1 MGAMGTMR
9 MRCELCITPI
19 LRVLKF
25 SDSSII
31 LIIPIAQD
39 KKRARR
45 SRQAQT
51 RN

>member
-1 MGAMGTMR
+1 MGDMR
-9 MRCELCITPI
+9 MMRAMHHPYS
-19 LRVLKF
+19 RVLKF
-25 SDSSII
+25 SGSPII
-31 LIIPIAQD
+31 LIISIISIAQD